1 MSVPDRSIDP
11 RLLSAA
17 KNEFLKKGYKMSS
30 LAEICRAAGVTTGA
44 LYKRYAGKEAL
55 FSALVEDTI
64 RDMEEYA
71 AGIEEEDL
79 SMYSNQE
86 LYDSL
91 SMTPESILKWMKILE
106 DHRDGF
112 ILLIRCAYGT
122 SYENFHHDW
131 AVIMNR
137 MNYKWFLEARRRGM
151 TDRNISLEEMHVLTS
166 AVWSLFFEPFYHDF
180 SWDQIEEHAKYF
192 HEFINVPG
200 VLGIG
205 DPKTAGAS
213 RRS

>member
-55 FSALVEDTI
+55 FSALVADTI

-79 SMYSNQE
+79 SKYSDQE

-91 SMTPESILKWMKILE
+91 SMTPESIIQWMKILE
-106 DHRDGF
+106 KNRDGF
-112 ILLIRCAYGT
+112 TLLVRCASGT
-122 SYENFHHDW
+122 QYESFHHDW
-131 AVIMNR
+131 AVIMNELD
-137 MNYKWFLEARRRGM
+137 YKYYLEAKRRGL
-151 TDRNISLEEMHVLTS
+151 TDREVNREELHVLTS
-166 AVWSLFFEPFYHDF
+166 AVWAMFFEPFYHGF
-180 SWDQIEEHAKYF
+180 TWEEIEEHAILF
-192 HEFINVPG
+192 HDFVDLPKA
-200 VLGIG
+200 LGIR
-205 DPKTAGAS
+205 DPKGA
-213 RRS
+213 